1 MDMLVVDGSMGEGGG
16 QILRT
21 TLALSLVTG
30 RAARIENIRAAR
42 PKPGLLRQHLA
53 AVRAAEAIGAEIE
66 GAAIGAREIVVRPG
80 EIRSG
85 EHRIAI
91 GSAGSTSLVAQT
103 ILPPLL
109 VADGP
114 SRLVIEGGTHNPFAP
129 TFDFLDR
136 VFLPRLR
143 QMGADVSATLGRY
156 GFFPAGGG
164 EITLEVRPKGQP
176 RAVELLERGPI
187 ESIQATAL
195 IANLP
200 VSIAERELAVLRK
213 RLELEDPD
221 LRIHEDPRSP
231 GPGNVVFVE
240 ARFEGGAEICTGF
253 AERRV
258 RAEKVAGRAA
268 EELRRFIAADAPVG
282 VRLADQLMIPMAM
295 AGKGMMRTLPLSK
308 HGETNLEVIRRFLE
322 TPIRIQDAD
331 RSVVI
336 EFG

>member
-1 MDMLVVDGSMGEGGG
+1 MLTIDGSMGEGGG

-30 RAARIENIRAAR
+30 RAARISNIRAAR

-53 AVRAAEAIGAEIE
+53 SVRAAEVIGAEID
-66 GAAIGAREIVVRPG
+66 GAEIGANEIVVRPR

-85 EHRIAI
+85 EHRIGI
-91 GSAGSTSLVAQT
+91 GSAGSTSLVVQT

-114 SRLVIEGGTHNPFAP
+114 SRVVVEGGTHNPFAP

-143 QMGADVSATLGRY
+143 EMGADVSGQLERS
-156 GFFPAGGG
+156 GFYPAGGG
-164 EITLEVRPKGQP
+164 QMAVEVRPNGRP
-176 RAVELLERGPI
+176 RPVEIVDRG
-187 ESIQATAL
+187 EVSSIRATAL

-200 VSIAERELAVLRK
+200 VTIAKRELEVLRK
-213 RLELEDPD
+213 RLNLEDPD
-221 LRIHEDPRSP
+221 LRIQQDPRSK

-240 ARFEGGAEICTGF
+240 GEFEGGSEICTGF

-258 RAEKVAGRAA
+258 RAEKVAARAA
-268 EELRRFIAADAPVG
+268 EEFQRFVAADAPVG

-295 AGKGMMRTLPLSK
+295 AGKGAMRTLPLSQ
-308 HGETNLEVIRRFLE
+308 HSQTNLEVIRRFLE
-322 TPIRIQDAD
+322 TPIRVEQAD